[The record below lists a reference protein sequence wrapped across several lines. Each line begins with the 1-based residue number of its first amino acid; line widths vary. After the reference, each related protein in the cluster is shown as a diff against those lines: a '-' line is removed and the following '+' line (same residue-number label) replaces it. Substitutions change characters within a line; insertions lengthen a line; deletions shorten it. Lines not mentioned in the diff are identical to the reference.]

1 MSYFDKYLK
10 YKKKY
15 LDLKSMLGGEA
26 KREFTYEY
34 ITNNLWNAVDEK
46 NGDPIYP
53 KYIVG
58 KELEPFDQYFNEYC
72 WIPPKK
78 SNYNYGQGFFLYT
91 IKPEAKQSLEDFN
104 NNNELEIFNKP
115 TEGKL
120 NKELYKWAPDYYAIF
135 RPNPITSQITNKPNT
150 N

>member
-15 LDLKSMLGGEA
+15 LDLKNAVGGEA
-26 KREFTYEY
+26 KKEFTYEY
-34 ITNNLWNAVDEK
+34 LHDNLWEAVDEK
-46 NGDPIYP
+46 NGVPIYP

-58 KELEPFDQYFNEYC
+58 KELEPFDQYFNKYC

-104 NNNELEIFNKP
+104 KNNEFEIFNKP
-115 TEGKL
+115 TEGTL
-120 NKELYKWAPDYYAIF
+120 NKKLYKWAPDYYAIF
-135 RPNPITSQITNKPNT
+135 RPDPITSQITNKPNT